1 MPQYKDY
8 NKEDF
13 KTMTNGRYFV
23 LLPKTRK
30 IASEVFIFG
39 GFCFKENLKTRIPSL
54 KNCFLQKRGTL
65 NWDEEAK
72 LEEKIESFVDVQ
84 SSSMTSTQEDS
95 PKKKLSDYELRR
107 RYYDNFDKKIRSE
120 KSPKKIYSPS
130 PLAVRT
136 GSIIS

>member
-1 MPQYKDY
+1 MPQFKDY

-13 KTMTNGRYFV
+13 KIMSNGRYFV

-72 LEEKIESFVDVQ
+72 LEEKVETFSEVQ
-84 SSSMTSTQEDS
+84 SPVTSTQES
-95 PKKKLSDYELRR
+95 TSRKKLSDHELRR
-107 RYYDNFDKKIRSE
+107 RYYENFDKKNQIE
-120 KSPKKIYSPS
+120 KSSKKTYNPS
-130 PLAVRT
+130 PLSVRT
-136 GSIIS
+136 SLIVS